1 MRIKAF
7 FSEGEY
13 KSLYPPSKS
22 LSPSGKNG
30 GGGGVALKRPNT
42 PQKQSYS

>member
-13 KSLYPPSKS
+13 KSLYLPSKS
-22 LSPSGKNG
+22 LSPSGQNG
-30 GGGGVALKRPNT
+30 GGGALKRPNT